1 MHVLNHVGKYFKVR
15 GPLNVARPVQGW
27 PLIVQA
33 GASDSWGRQLAAET
47 AEMIFS
53 PGGLIADCQSYYNDV
68 KARAAVAGRDPEHVK
83 ILTGCLVVVG
93 DTDAEARAKRAKLDS
108 LVHPDSGALLRCR
121 SIGMDA
127 SKFDLNAPLPDI
139 PETNQSKSGR
149 DRVVARARRD
159 NLTVGQLAQI
169 LGAYGGLSMVGT
181 AKTIADKME
190 EYFDAKAC
198 DGFNIMFPWVPGGLD
213 EFVDHVVP
221 ELQRRG
227 VFRKEYEGKTL
238 RENLGLPRPPNR
250 FFLKDGGVQM
260 TQPRLG
266 GHILAA
272 ALVAQGIDHVFEVP
286 GESFLD
292 TLDGLHDTSNSLKLV
307 TCRFEAGAV
316 NMAEAYG
323 KLKGRPAAAMVTRGP
338 GACHGSIGVH
348 IAMQDST
355 PMLLFVGQIPHE
367 DTGRDAFQEV
377 DYRQMFAPLAKWVTQ
392 IDHAHR
398 IPEIVA
404 HAVDVAVSG
413 RPGPV
418 VIALSEEMQ
427 KHSVSVPD
435 LKRVPV
441 SPAHPDPAAL
451 QKLRAM
457 LAMAAKRPI
466 AVVGGS
472 CWTEAGRAAL
482 GNFLVRNNIPVTVG
496 FRRQAHY
503 DGAQANFAG
512 DLGVGS
518 DPGLIRKIA
527 EADLILALGSRLG
540 DAVTQGYTLL
550 DMAGAVP
557 IIQVLPDGAEIGRV
571 FRPALGIVSDLNV
584 FAHEVAALEPVTA
597 SWSAWTR
604 ELRSLRE
611 AQRAVP
617 NYEGG
622 LNLGTVMR
630 ELETMLSED
639 AIVTTDA
646 GNFAGW
652 ATRFLNFSDRQRY
665 IGPTNGAM
673 GYSVPA
679 AIGASITFPGR
690 MVVSMVGDG
699 GFMMTGQELAT
710 AFHHG
715 SAPIVLVFNNNQF
728 GTIRMHQERAY
739 PWRVSGTQV
748 TNPDFSKYIEAFGGH
763 GEVVSETAAFAPAFR
778 RAVGSGKPAVIELRM
793 NPDQITTRATVA
805 DLRAGKP
812 PPPSTSGA

>member
-1 MHVLNHVGKYFKVR
+1 M
-15 GPLNVARPVQGW
+15 
-27 PLIVQA
+27 
-33 GASDSWGRQLAAET
+33 
-47 AEMIFS
+47 
-53 PGGLIADCQSYYNDV
+53 
-68 KARAAVAGRDPEHVK
+68 
-83 ILTGCLVVVG
+83 TG
-93 DTDAEARAKRAKLDS
+93 
-108 LVHPDSGALLRCR
+108 
-121 SIGMDA
+121 
-127 SKFDLNAPLPDI
+127 
-139 PETNQSKSGR
+139 
-149 DRVVARARRD
+149 
-159 NLTVGQLAQI
+159 
-169 LGAYGGLSMVGT
+169 
-181 AKTIADKME
+181 
-190 EYFDAKAC
+190 
-198 DGFNIMFPWVPGGLD
+198 
-213 EFVDHVVP
+213 
-221 ELQRRG
+221 
-227 VFRKEYEGKTL
+227 
-238 RENLGLPRPPNR
+238 
-250 FFLKDGGVQM
+250 

-292 TLDGLHDTSNSLKLV
+292 TLDGLHDTKGKLKLV

-338 GACHGSIGVH
+338 GACHGAIGVH
-348 IAMQDST
+348 VAMQDST

-404 HAVDVAVSG
+404 HAVDVATSG

-427 KHSVSVPD
+427 KHAVAVPD
-435 LKRVPV
+435 LPRVPV
-441 SPAHPDPAAL
+441 SVAFPDPAAL
-451 QKLRAM
+451 RTMRDMIA
-457 LAMAAKRPI
+457 AAKRPVAI
-466 AVVGGS
+466 VGGS

-482 GNFLVRNNIPVTVG
+482 GKFLTQNDIPVTVG

-503 DGAQANFAG
+503 DGSQANFAG

-518 DPGLIRKIA
+518 DPGLIKRFKD
-527 EADLILALGSRLG
+527 ADLILALGSRLG

-557 IIQVLPDGAEIGRV
+557 IIQVNPEGSEIGRV
-571 FRPALGIVSDLNV
+571 FRPALGIVSDLNA
-584 FAHEVAALEPVTA
+584 FAHAAAALEPVYP

-604 ELRSLRE
+604 DLRSLRE

-617 NYEGG
+617 NYEGS

-630 ELETMLSED
+630 ELETLMTGD

-652 ATRFLNFSDRQRY
+652 ATRFLNFTNLQRY

-679 AIGASITFPGR
+679 AIGAAITFPKR
-690 MVVSMVGDG
+690 MVISMVGDG

-710 AFHHG
+710 AFHHNA
-715 SAPIVLVFNNNQF
+715 APIVLLFNNNQF

-748 TNPDFSKYIEAFGGH
+748 TNPDFSKYIQAFGGH
-763 GEVVSETAAFAPAFR
+763 GEVVSDTAEFTPAFK
-778 RAVGSGKPAVIELRM
+778 RALSSGKPAVIELRM
-793 NPDQITTRATVA
+793 NPDQITTRATIA
-805 DLRAGKP
+805 DMRAGKTP
-812 PPPSTSGA
+812 PPGYGSV